1 MRFMQNDLYLI
12 PFTKDNFH
20 TTMDLLSHH
29 QKDEIVNTIRSYIQ
43 KEYNIDYIPFCNEE
57 DQIL

>member
-1 MRFMQNDLYLI
+1 MRSMQNDLYLI

-29 QKDEIVNTIRSYIQ
+29 QKNEIVNTIRSYIQ

-57 DQIL
+57 D